1 MSTISLSAGV
11 RAALGSLSS
20 VKADAATSQYRL
32 STGKK
37 VNSAVDDP
45 VNFFTAAGLNDR
57 ASQLT
62 KNLDGISNGIQTI
75 TAASQ
80 GIDSITNLVSSL
92 QSTIKQAQADNAAN
106 RPTKAGTALATAAE
120 AAATSKS
127 LKDVTLDKALVDD
140 NATGTDNAATA
151 SAKGNLGI
159 ASTTTNLA
167 LTITAGN
174 TTFTSTSLTATS
186 TVRDLVNEINKSG
199 IATASIDDSGKLN
212 VTGAGSDTLKIGLGA
227 GANAGAALTDAQ
239 AGGQN
244 TALGLA
250 ATDYSTGISASG
262 NSTVRSNL
270 VNQFND
276 LTKQIDQLAKDAG
289 FNGKNL
295 LTGDKLSVVFNEK
308 TGTNQSKLDVQGQT
322 ITAANLGI
330 DQAVNGTATTGQF
343 NIQDDAS
350 LSTMADTL
358 TGALSSLRS
367 TSSSLGASLST
378 VQTRQDFTKNLANTL
393 TAGADNLVSADTN
406 QEAANL
412 LALQTRQQ
420 LSQTALSL
428 SNQADQAI
436 LRLF

>member
-1 MSTISLSAGV
+1 MMATVSLTSGV
-11 RAALGSLSS
+11 RAALGSLGSI
-20 VKADAATSQYRL
+20 KDAASTSQFRL

-80 GIDSITNLVSSL
+80 GIDSITKLVSSL

-120 AAATSKS
+120 TALNSKS
-127 LKDVTLDKALVDD
+127 LKDTVLDKALADD
-140 NATGTDNAATA
+140 NGATANTATA
-151 SAKGNLGI
+151 SYAGNLGI
-159 ASTTTNLA
+159 DTSTNTNVA
-167 LTITAGN
+167 VTISAGN
-174 TTFTSTSLTATS
+174 TKYTAALKTGA

-199 IATASIDDSGKLN
+199 IATASVDDAGKLN
-212 VTGAGSDTLKIGLGA
+212 VTGSGSNTLKVGLGS
-227 GANAGAALTDAQ
+227 GTTAAAAATDSES
-239 AGGQN
+239 GTLN
-244 TALGLA
+244 TALGLIA
-250 ATDYSTGISASG
+250 GDYTTGITATG

-270 VNQFND
+270 INQFND
-276 LTKQIDQLAKDAG
+276 LTAQIDQLAKDAG

-295 LTGDKLSVVFNEK
+295 LTGDKLSIVFNEK
-308 TGTNQSKLDVQGQT
+308 TGTQQSKLDVQGQT

-330 DQAVNGTATTGQF
+330 GQAVSGTATTGQF
-343 NIQDDAS
+343 NIQDDTS

-358 TGALSSLRS
+358 TGALTSLRS

-393 TAGADNLVSADTN
+393 NAGADNLVQADTN